1 VAHQTAT
8 IVTGLG
14 TAPASLGEAQ
24 QRIAA
29 GRAKAD
35 EVAAQAGAELGM
47 HAVAQQLRQVG
58 GGVIP
63 VEFVL
68 EHGDGPQETDVSGRP
83 ELPTLYDDRGR
94 SLAIGVGDQSSL
106 LVWTEDDSDGSSL
119 LSQGVTQGGGD
130 EVGFFYGNQ
139 YSYFPATA
147 LIPIDLAREAMRQFI
162 TSGTR
167 PTVVAWQDP

>member
-1 VAHQTAT
+1 
-8 IVTGLG
+8 
-14 TAPASLGEAQ
+14 
-24 QRIAA
+24 
-29 GRAKAD
+29 
-35 EVAAQAGAELGM
+35 M
-47 HAVAQQLRQVG
+47 
-58 GGVIP
+58 
-63 VEFVL
+63 EFVL
-68 EHGDGPQETDVSGRP
+68 EHGDGPQETGVSGTAELDRLLDGITADAKHTGRP

>member
-1 VAHQTAT
+1 
-8 IVTGLG
+8 
-14 TAPASLGEAQ
+14 
-24 QRIAA
+24 
-29 GRAKAD
+29 
-35 EVAAQAGAELGM
+35 M

-106 LVWTEDDSDGSSL
+106 LVWTED
-119 LSQGVTQGGGD
+119 
-130 EVGFFYGNQ
+130 Q

-147 LIPIDLAREAMRQFI
+147 LIPTDLAREAMRQFI